1 MRKASIG
8 APDQAAGTRSSAVRL
23 SISISNGGKAMDPR
37 RRPANDISE
46 VSITGTRRSTP
57 DTVDGR
63 TPDPG
68 KEDDVRRETYEERI
82 DRAVSDS
89 TKEHPE
95 GSAPPL
101 ERIVDSE

>member
-1 MRKASIG
+1 
-8 APDQAAGTRSSAVRL
+8 
-23 SISISNGGKAMDPR
+23 MDPR
-37 RRPANDISE
+37 RRSQNDMSE
-46 VSITGTRRSTP
+46 ESITGRRRSTP

-63 TPDPG
+63 APDPG
-68 KEDDVRRETYEERI
+68 KEDDVRRETYEERV

-101 ERIVDSE
+101 ERLVDTE

>member
-1 MRKASIG
+1 
-8 APDQAAGTRSSAVRL
+8 
-23 SISISNGGKAMDPR
+23 MDPR
-37 RRPANDISE
+37 KRPANDISE

-63 TPDPG
+63 APDPG
-68 KEDDVRRETYEERI
+68 KEDDVRCETYEERV

-101 ERIVDSE
+101 ERVVDSE